1 MKKLLLVAV
10 VVLMAGLLGACG
22 MEDYAV
28 LGYCEA
34 DETYYYT
41 YQDEVQSTKDPGKFT
56 KFFEDKAWCPEVPEP
71 ERAPAKRLFQMQ
83 LFENYEVEDYKY
95 CIIFSDGAVAVELQQ
110 LYCGWVADNHTC
122 GGWVYDNDSWECDY
136 LGFARPTLDQLLEL
150 R

>member
-1 MKKLLLVAV
+1 MKKLLLV
-10 VVLMAGLLGACG
+10 VLLAGLLGACG

-41 YQDEVQSTKDPGKFT
+41 YQGEVQSTKEPGKFT
-56 KFFEDKAWCPEVPEP
+56 QFFDGKEWCPVVPETEKTARP
-71 ERAPAKRLFQMQ
+71 LFQMQ
-83 LFENYEVEDYKY
+83 LFENYQVEDYKY

-122 GGWVYDNDSWECDY
+122 GGWVYDNDSWECDH